1 MKSSK
6 IKILLV
12 DDDIY
17 FRMAVKEIVAPF
29 GLVTEATSASEAK
42 NLISSEFFD
51 LALIDMQM
59 DSDECG
65 VEVLKATKLKKIHSI
80 ILSSYDND
88 QITEKSYLNGCQHF
102 LTKIHYT
109 KSLPSYLKNF
119 INSRSVSEV
128 DYVTNDAKLLCTLQ
142 NLKSLNLS
150 DQSIFIS
157 GETGVGKSL
166 IGKAI
171 HRFSHFDFKNF
182 VHLNCAEVSED
193 LLESTLFGH
202 KKGSFTGATEDKKGL
217 LEVANGGTLFL
228 DEIATMPTHMQ
239 QKLLKAL
246 DEKTF
251 YPLGSNVSVQS
262 SFTLITATCE
272 DLFDL
277 IAKGKFRKD
286 LFFRISGFNIDI
298 PPLRERKKDISDLIK
313 LFSSKLQRR
322 IVFKNCALDKL
333 NSYSWP
339 GNIRELKKVIGLLSQ
354 EQSGVIDKISVDK
367 YLNSSSMSCE
377 DKYLTSDQKSLIT
390 DMGLRSFIKKIEQE
404 IVKESLSRN
413 KGKITHTIKELKMS
427 SSAFYRVFENL
438 SLS

>member
-1 MKSSK
+1 
-6 IKILLV
+6 
-12 DDDIY
+12 
-17 FRMAVKEIVAPF
+17 
-29 GLVTEATSASEAK
+29 
-42 NLISSEFFD
+42 
-51 LALIDMQM
+51 MQM
-59 DSDECG
+59 DTDECG
-65 VEVLKATKLKKIHSI
+65 VEVLKETKLKKIHSI

-88 QITEKSYLNGCQHF
+88 EITEKSYLNGCQHF
-102 LTKIHYT
+102 LTKIHYI

-128 DYVTNDAKLLCTLQ
+128 DYITNDAKLLCTLQ

-150 DQSIFIS
+150 EQSIFIN

-171 HRFSHFDFKNF
+171 HRFSHFDFNNF

-202 KKGSFTGATEDKKGL
+202 KKGSFTGAIEDKKGL

-251 YPLGSNVSVQS
+251 YPLGSNTAIKS

-286 LFFRISGFNIDI
+286 LFFRISGFNIEI
-298 PPLRERKKDISDLIK
+298 PPLRDRKEDIKDLIK
-313 LFSSKLQRR
+313 LFSAKLQRK
-322 IVFKNCALDKL
+322 IVFKECALDKL
-333 NSYSWP
+333 SAYSWP
-339 GNIRELKKVIGLLSQ
+339 GNIRELKKVIDLLSQ
-354 EQSGVIDKISVDK
+354 EKSGVIDQTSVQK
-367 YLNSSSMSCE
+367 YLNSNSNNADRS
-377 DKYLTSDQKSLIT
+377 YLTTDQKTLIT

-413 KGKITHTIKELKMS
+413 KGKITHTIKELKIS